1 MSVKHSFV
9 IPCYNEAGNIRKFFS
24 AAKAAM
30 VGYTDDYEFIFVN
43 DGSTDKSD
51 EIFKDLFNE
60 NRDTKIKVIN
70 FSRNFGKEAAMYAGL
85 KESKGEY
92 TTIIDGDLQQ
102 RPEVAVEMGRFLDEN
117 DSYDMVAAFQEK
129 RSDGK
134 ALGKIKTYFYS
145 FINKI
150 SDADFIEDASDF
162 RTMRRKVVN
171 TILEMTEYHRFSK
184 GIFSWIGY
192 KTFSMPYQVMKREA
206 GETKWSIG
214 KLIKYALDGIISF
227 SDFPLKLPVYF
238 GIATAALD
246 LMLLAVL
253 AVLSI
258 GFDVDCGLG
267 FIAWLIIFMF
277 SVLFVFVGIIGSYL
291 GKVHTQTKNRPIY
304 IAKEILTYEE
314 TD

>member
-1 MSVKHSFV
+1 MSIKHSFV
-9 IPCYNEAGNIRKFFS
+9 IPCYNEEGNIRNFF
-24 AAKAAM
+24 AVAKAAM
-30 VGYTDDYEFIFVN
+30 IGYTDDYEFIFVN

-85 KESKGEY
+85 KESNGEY

-117 DSYDMVAAFQEK
+117 KDYDMVAAYQEK

-134 ALGKIKTYFYS
+134 ILGNVKTHFYS

-150 SDADFIEDASDF
+150 SDAKFIEDASDF
-162 RTMRRKVVN
+162 RTMRRKVVD
-171 TILEMTEYHRFSK
+171 TILDMTEYHRFSK

-206 GETKWSIG
+206 GETKWSLG

-227 SDFPLKLPVYF
+227 SDFPLKLPAYF
-238 GIATAALD
+238 GFATAVLD
-246 LMLLAVL
+246 LVLLVVL

-267 FIAWLIIFMF
+267 FIACLIIFLF